1 MIPRTPDTLTLPAR
15 IYRRFAQRPDREHE
29 QAIIRLVIGVLLG
42 IYLVPYAIGLL
53 QGTGETTFPVAMATF
68 IVASVGILAHI
79 YWRPDICV
87 PRRLLGTA
95 IDIGAV
101 TYFMMTANDYAAPF
115 YAVYLWIIFGN
126 GIRYGKPYLFY
137 ALVLSLAGFA
147 AVLLHSTYW
156 QAHLTL
162 GVGLWI
168 GQFVISLYVGALV
181 GRLTIALSRAEAAN
195 QAKRRFISTVSH
207 EMRTPLNAI
216 IGMNDLLRDTP
227 LNGEQREMAD
237 AMGQASHAMLQLVED
252 VLDFSKIEAGKLT
265 VEHLDFDL
273 HTLVRD
279 AIRIFAR
286 QAAGRGLNLH
296 TQIMPEVPPALRG
309 DPRHLRQVL
318 FNLIGN
324 AIKFTERGEVLLR
337 VSAQME
343 TDQSVWLHFAVRDTG
358 IGIAPESQLKIFE
371 SFAQADEST
380 TRRYGGTGLG
390 TAISKQLVELM
401 GGRIGLES
409 VPGEGSVFWFEL
421 PFVKQ
426 PATVSAERDAQLAGL
441 RALLLGFDEAQRRT
455 LDAMLTNW
463 GVRAN
468 HAATPENA
476 LARMEEAA
484 SLERHYQLITVCG
497 APQTGDPQHAIDVL
511 RNAGSKLPLLLCLPG
526 ASALQPEEREHYLA
540 AGYAAVLDMPVEKR
554 LLFNALHAAM
564 AMVPEAVDGVVSLER
579 YYTQRTQG
587 QRGYTILVA
596 EDNATN
602 RKVIQ
607 KILER
612 AGHVVTLVENG
623 DEALDQL
630 EEQDFDL
637 IIVDRNMPFVS
648 GIEVARTYRLMRSG
662 QVRAPIIMLSA
673 DATPEAVEE
682 SNNAGINAF
691 LSKPVEARRLLD
703 TIADLAGRPEGA
715 EAEPERGTLHQLAT
729 SDAHVLNH
737 ATLADLA
744 AITPDAQFITGLID
758 GFMHDSEV
766 LIDRMAESLAQR
778 RYEEFK
784 DEIHA
789 IKGSASSIGAE
800 CLAEACNAI
809 GPMTHADIE
818 RNAQALLEQI
828 SSLYAAARDE
838 LLDYRRR
845 HRVAAI

>member
-1 MIPRTPDTLTLPAR
+1 MISRTPDMPTLPTR

-42 IYLVPYAIGLL
+42 IYLVPYALGLL
-53 QGTGETTFPVAMATF
+53 RGAGDATFPAAMGTF
-68 IVASVGILAHI
+68 IFASIGILAHI
-79 YWRPDICV
+79 YRRPDICV

-147 AVLLHSTYW
+147 AVLLHSPYW

-168 GQFVISLYVGALV
+168 GQFVISLYVSALV

-273 HTLVRD
+273 HALVRD
-279 AIRIFAR
+279 AVRIFAR
-286 QAAGRGLNLH
+286 QAADRGLHLH
-296 TQIMPEVPPALRG
+296 TQLMPEVPPALRG

-324 AIKFTERGEVLLR
+324 AIKFTEHGEVLLR

-426 PATVSAERDAQLAGL
+426 PAAVNAERDAQLGGL

-497 APQTGDPQHAIDVL
+497 AAAGDPQHAIDVL
-511 RNAGSKLPLLLCLPG
+511 RNAGAKLPLLLCLPG
-526 ASALQPEEREHYLA
+526 AGALQPEERERYLA

-564 AMVPEAVDGVVSLER
+564 AMVPEAVDGVVSLEH
-579 YYTQRTQG
+579 YYTQRMQG

-623 DEALDQL
+623 DEALDML
-630 EEQDFDL
+630 EERDFDL

-673 DATPEAVEE
+673 DATPEAVKE
-682 SNNAGINAF
+682 SDNAGINAF

-703 TIADLAGRPEGA
+703 TIADLAGRPDGA
-715 EAEPERGTLHQLAT
+715 EAEPEHGTLHRLAA
-729 SDAHVLNH
+729 SDARVLNH

-744 AITPDAQFITGLID
+744 AITPDEQFITGLID
-758 GFMHDSEV
+758 GFVHDSEV

-800 CLAEACNAI
+800 RLAEACHAV

-818 RNAQALLEQI
+818 RNAQALLQQI
-828 SSLYAAARDE
+828 GSLYAAARDE

>member
-1 MIPRTPDTLTLPAR
+1 MISRTPDTLTLPAR

-42 IYLVPYAIGLL
+42 IYLVPYAVGLL
-53 QGTGETTFPVAMATF
+53 RGAGDTTFPAAMGTF
-68 IVASVGILAHI
+68 IIASIGILAHI
-79 YWRPDICV
+79 YWRPDVCV

-147 AVLLHSTYW
+147 AVLLHSPYW

-162 GVGLWI
+162 GIGLWI
-168 GQFVISLYVGALV
+168 GQFVISLYVSALV

-273 HTLVRD
+273 HALVRD
-279 AIRIFAR
+279 AVRIFAR
-286 QAAGRGLNLH
+286 QAADRGLHLH

-309 DPRHLRQVL
+309 DARHLRQVL

-426 PATVSAERDAQLAGL
+426 PAEVNAERDAQLAGL

-497 APQTGDPQHAIDVL
+497 AAAGDPQHAIDVL
-511 RNAGSKLPLLLCLPG
+511 RNAGAKLPLLLCLPG
-526 ASALQPEEREHYLA
+526 ASALQSEERERYLA

-564 AMVPEAVDGVVSLER
+564 AMVPEAVDGVVSLEH

-623 DEALDQL
+623 DEALDML
-630 EEQDFDL
+630 EERDFDL

-703 TIADLAGRPEGA
+703 TIADLAGRPDGA
-715 EAEPERGTLHQLAT
+715 EAEPERGTLHRLAT

-744 AITPDAQFITGLID
+744 AITPDEQFITGLID
-758 GFMHDSEV
+758 GFVHDSEV

-800 CLAEACNAI
+800 RLAEACHAV

-818 RNAQALLEQI
+818 RNAQALLQQI
-828 SSLYAAARDE
+828 GSLYAAARDE